1 MIRLCIPKIENHI
14 NENFIHQVFKK
25 LDVGNINNINI
36 IRSQKGTK
44 KAFINLIEWNKTE
57 KAGYLQHR
65 LKTNS
70 SVNIIYIRP
79 WFWKVKLAH

>member
-57 KAGYLQHR
+57 KADYLQHR